1 MRKLQKLQKLQK
13 SMADIL
19 IPMSRM
25 NGSIQHSHNITEPSI
40 DSYEHLLPFL
50 MRKLVLTAR
59 LMPADPKTSKMNEN
73 KKNHSKNRNHWH
85 GKQ

>member
-1 MRKLQKLQKLQK
+1 MRKLQKLQK

-19 IPMSRM
+19 IHMSRM
-25 NGSIQHSHNITEPSI
+25 NGSIQRSHNIIEPSI
-40 DSYEHLLPFL
+40 DSYENLLPFL
-50 MRKLVLTAR
+50 IRKLVLTAR

-73 KKNHSKNRNHWH
+73 EKNHSKNRNHWH